1 MTTEREDDAGVADA
15 IEVLRLERRLIE
27 LSKGGGTDEEV
38 AEVMEAL
45 TAITE
50 SDLQALGRRAALLT
64 EAQAKSV
71 LDAMDGKTPPE
82 SELADLGRQLASLS
96 PEQMRTIQAALEKQ
110 HPGLTEDFRL
120 LEECRVAR
128 KKRGPRLKLDKG
140 EGGGINLTLD
150 DSPVPTHHRMAALA
164 RSIGSDNPEFA
175 KGILGHV
182 VNAANG
188 NEADANFQLAAIQG
202 IAPRDT
208 TESLLAAQ
216 MSAAHV
222 ATMAAA
228 RSLARAETLVQ
239 YEAYERAFN
248 KLARTFAAQVEA
260 LKRYRS
266 SGSQK
271 VTVEHININDG
282 GRAIVGTVAL
292 APRGG
297 AKFMT
302 NHPMQSKL
310 PMHVSRRCLARTR
323 RGTPCQSPAMPN
335 GRCRMH
341 GGKSP
346 GAPRGNKNAFRH
358 GGRSSEVTALR
369 REANELCRG
378 ARVLIAKIEPK

>member
-1 MTTEREDDAGVADA
+1 MNDA
-15 IEVLRLERRLIE
+15 R
-27 LSKGGGTDEEV
+27 K
-38 AEVMEAL
+38 AL
-45 TAITE
+45 V
-50 SDLQALGRRAALLT
+50 
-64 EAQAKSV
+64 EAQK
-71 LDAMDGKTPPE
+71 GP
-82 SELADLGRQLASLS
+82 S
-96 PEQMRTIQAALEKQ
+96 PEDA
-110 HPGLTEDFRL
+110 RL

-128 KKRGPRLKLDKG
+128 EKRGPRLKLDKG

-297 AKFMT
+297 QIYDEPPHAKQIAHALEPALFS
-302 NHPMQSKL
+302 PDPPRDALSVASDAEWAV
-310 PMHVSRRCLARTR
+310 PDARRQVAR
-323 RGTPCQSPAMPN
+323 
-335 GRCRMH
+335 
-341 GGKSP
+341 
-346 GAPRGNKNAFRH
+346 
-358 GGRSSEVTALR
+358 RS
-369 REANELCRG
+369 
-378 ARVLIAKIEPK
+378 